1 MPKVGMEPIR
11 RIALVAATIDEIGQ
25 AGTLDVTVSQIARR
39 AGVSSALAHHYFGS
53 KENILLAAM
62 RYILTAFG
70 HEAREA
76 LATDLPPRE
85 RLAAILQVC
94 FSSTSY
100 RPEVASAW
108 LNFYVLAQTSVQAKR
123 LLHIYHA
130 RLHSNLVYALRP
142 IAGSAAVSVAQSTSA
157 LIDGLYIRQVLQHAP
172 LDRADVIQALNDHVD
187 AALSAQGR
195 TH

>member
-53 KENILLAAM
+53 KEKILLAAM
-62 RYILTAFG
+62 RYILTVFG

-76 LATDLPPRE
+76 LATVLPPRE
-85 RLAAILQVC
+85 RLAAIIEVC

-108 LNFYVLAQTSVQAKR
+108 LNFYVLAQTSDEAKR

-130 RLHSNLVYALRP
+130 RLHSNLVHALRP
-142 IAGSAAVSVAQSTSA
+142 IAGSAAVSIAESTSA
-157 LIDGLYIRQVLQHAP
+157 LIDGLYIRQVLQHPP
-172 LDRADVIQALNDHVD
+172 LDHASVIKALNAHVD
-187 AALSAQGR
+187 AALCAQRR
-195 TH
+195 TQ